1 MRCSCATQSM
11 IGEAAK
17 RGLDEYAVLCNSAV
31 LEIQMA
37 TFREGTFL
45 VHLYPK
51 TGTTQPSRGPI
62 KLSLPPPFS
71 LHFRLL
77 IY

>member
-1 MRCSCATQSM
+1 M

-17 RGLDEYAVLCNSAV
+17 HSLDKYAVLCNSAV

-37 TFREGTFL
+37 TFRKATFL

-51 TGTTQPSRGPI
+51 TGTTQPSWGLI

-71 LHFRLL
+71 LHFHLL